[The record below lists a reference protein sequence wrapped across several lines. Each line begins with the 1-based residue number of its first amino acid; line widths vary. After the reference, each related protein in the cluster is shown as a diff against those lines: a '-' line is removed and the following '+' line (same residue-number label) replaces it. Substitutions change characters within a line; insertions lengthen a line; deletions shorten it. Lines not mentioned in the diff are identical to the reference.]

1 MRQCLL
7 LIKNGY
13 RSRQG
18 TNRSTKIFPHYFERF
33 KTDGVEHNLYIG
45 ASISS
50 SKPFD
55 LIYLNNLRLWQFQTL
70 CKMEL
75 EHHNLKSAL
84 PYELDVTSLILVF
97 SSPLQFVLEWMKNV
111 LMLMEPITHAMKW

>member
-1 MRQCLL
+1 MRQCL
-7 LIKNGY
+7 INKKNGY

-75 EHHNLKSAL
+75 EHQ
-84 PYELDVTSLILVF
+84 P
-97 SSPLQFVLEWMKNV
+97 
-111 LMLMEPITHAMKW
+111 

>member
-1 MRQCLL
+1 MRQCL

-18 TNRSTKIFPHYFERF
+18 TNRSTKYFHYFERF

-50 SKPFD
+50 SKPFE
-55 LIYLNNLRLWQFQTL
+55 LYLNNLRLWQFQTL

-84 PYELDVTSLILVF
+84 PYELDVTSLILSLVPHYNSF
-97 SSPLQFVLEWMKNV
+97 
-111 LMLMEPITHAMKW
+111 

>member
-1 MRQCLL
+1 MRQCLS
-7 LIKNGY
+7 LIKKNGY

-18 TNRSTKIFPHYFERF
+18 TNRSTKYIPHYERF

-75 EHHNLKSAL
+75 EHHNKISTA
-84 PYELDVTSLILVF
+84 YELDVTSLILVF
-97 SSPLQFVLEWMKNV
+97 SSPLQFVLEWMK
-111 LMLMEPITHAMKW
+111 TF

>member
-7 LIKNGY
+7 IKKNGY

-18 TNRSTKIFPHYFERF
+18 TNRSTKYFRITERF

-84 PYELDVTSLILVF
+84 PYELDVTSLI
-97 SSPLQFVLEWMKNV
+97 
-111 LMLMEPITHAMKW
+111 

>member
-1 MRQCLL
+1 MS
-7 LIKNGY
+7 IINKKNGY

-18 TNRSTKIFPHYFERF
+18 TNGSTKYISALLRRF

-55 LIYLNNLRLWQFQTL
+55 LMYLNNLRLWQFQTL

-75 EHHNLKSAL
+75 EHHHLKSA
-84 PYELDVTSLILVF
+84 YELDVTSLILVF
-97 SSPLQFVLEWMKNV
+97 SSPLQFVLEWMK
-111 LMLMEPITHAMKW
+111 TF